1 MKNSLKLVGFLLI
14 AVILNSC
21 GIDMTYQYDYGKK
34 KKRGDRYY
42 RYSSLEEKQF
52 WISVDVSSDREE
64 IRIDETLKTK
74 YYTLKAIE
82 DTVSTVRF
90 IETKYYTPKGIED
103 TVSTVHFIETKL
115 SFPDGTILEKKS
127 RPRPRLG
134 GGIEQCLD
142 KDGKEYPCLDWFYTC
157 DGFKKKLRRNKHI
170 NLKLVYDLDSLG
182 AVTRKEKKYTL
193 IKKKYYYLKLDH
205 L

>member
-21 GIDMTYQYDYGKK
+21 GIDILYEYDYGKK

-42 RYSSLEEKQF
+42 RYSSLKGKQF
-52 WISVDVSSDREE
+52 WISVAVSSDREE
-64 IRIDETLKTK
+64 IRIKKASKSK

-103 TVSTVHFIETKL
+103 TVSTVRFIETKYYT
-115 SFPDGTILEKKS
+115 PK
-127 RPRPRLG
+127 
-134 GGIEQCLD
+134 GIED
-142 KDGKEYPCLDWFYTC
+142 T
-157 DGFKKKLRRNKHI
+157 
-170 NLKLVYDLDSLG
+170 V
-182 AVTRKEKKYTL
+182 
-193 IKKKYYYLKLDH
+193 
-205 L
+205 

>member
-21 GIDMTYQYDYGKK
+21 GIDILYEYDYGKK

-42 RYSSLEEKQF
+42 RYSSLKAKQF
-52 WISVDVSSDREE
+52 WISVAVSSDREE
-64 IRIDETLKTK
+64 IRINKISKTK

-82 DTVSTVRF
+82 DTVSTVC
-90 IETKYYTPKGIED
+90 
-103 TVSTVHFIETKL
+103 FIETKL

-193 IKKKYYYLKLDH
+193 IKKKYYYLELDH